1 MKQRKLEKISQVVQ
15 GRAWVFGDDIDTDQ
29 IYPGKYLPLTDKAEM
44 ARHAMEGTDRGEE
57 FIKGVNQGD
66 IIVAGKNFGCGSSR
80 EHAAIAIK
88 GAGVSRVIAESFA
101 RIFHRNCVNTALPTL
116 ELKRAKE
123 IRQGDILEVNINTG
137 IIKNLTQKKTYKA
150 EPISRLE
157 IQILKAGGLLK
168 YLRSVK

>member
-1 MKQRKLEKISQVVQ
+1 MDISK
-15 GRAWVFGDDIDTDQ
+15 RIT
-29 IYPGKYLPLTDKAEM
+29 M

-57 FIKGVNQGD
+57 FTKGVKQGD

-80 EHAAIAIK
+80 EQAAIAIK
-88 GAGVSRVIAESFA
+88 GAGVSLVIAESFA

-116 ELKRAKE
+116 ELRRAKE
-123 IRQGDILEVNINTG
+123 IKQGDILEVNINTG

-157 IQILKAGGLLK
+157 SQIFKAGGLLK
-168 YLRSVK
+168 YLKSVK